1 MKKYSY
7 LLVIGLLFTN
17 YNYGQSQQD
26 SIESYKKV
34 NKWAVVKLTIAYME
48 DLKGWPKKNNNS
60 NKNDEEKTYD
70 DLKTKYNLYSDN
82 VNLEEVNNLLSK
94 GWSKT
99 RDGVFLAYKKEL
111 VDGDL
116 LYSFDDIHFVPE
128 KVNNKSRLETIA
140 ALSKEYNSLLPK
152 PEKQNEIVIVKNDS
166 PKPNLKP
173 IYTIKADNS
182 FFNYIIQYLPLA
194 IAIVIILFLSLKLKK
209 ANKKIE
215 DLKRRKTTQPK
226 GLEVDN
232 KKASQNEIK
241 LSENAIKSLK
251 AQVELLQKENSNL
264 KLQLNTKNDLV
275 TGDSEKPKEDIKS
288 VPIDLTNSKIKQTSI
303 KLIYFPS
310 PFEENRFANEDVSE
324 TEKPFSLYVAE
335 IDKNTN
341 RGNISLLETADLS
354 RALNSPNTF
363 LETVCNYEN
372 AYYSAAKAIKVIED
386 GQVALIGDDWVVSSK
401 IKIKFI

>member
-82 VNLEEVNNLLSK
+82 VNLDEVNNLLSK

-111 VDGDL
+111 VDGDP

-128 KVNNKSRLETIA
+128 KVNNIKRLETITT
-140 ALSKEYNSLLPK
+140 LNKNYNSLLPK
-152 PEKQNEIVIVKNDS
+152 PQQQHEIVIVKNDQ
-166 PKPNLKP
+166 PKIFLKP
-173 IYTIKADNS
+173 KETIKADNS
-182 FFNYIIQYLPLA
+182 IFKYIIQYLPLA
-194 IAIVIILFLSLKLKK
+194 IAILIILFLSYKLKK

-215 DLKRRKTTQPK
+215 DLKRRKTTLPK

-232 KKASQNEIK
+232 KKSSQNEIK

-251 AQVELLQKENSNL
+251 SQVELLQKENSNL